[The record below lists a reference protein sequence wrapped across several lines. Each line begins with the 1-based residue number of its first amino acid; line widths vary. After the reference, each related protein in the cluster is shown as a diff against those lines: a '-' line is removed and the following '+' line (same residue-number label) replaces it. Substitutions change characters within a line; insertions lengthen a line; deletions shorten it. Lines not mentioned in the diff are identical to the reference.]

1 MPSYRLVKPFDIAII
16 ILLCVTLVWISK
28 TIYNNGNG
36 SAMVE
41 VKTAKAL
48 QLYPLDEDRQ
58 ITVTG
63 PLGETVIEIANQKV
77 RILSSPCRGKLCIT
91 KGSLDSNGDWSA
103 CLPNRVYV
111 GIKNKD
117 EEHLDELSY

>member
-1 MPSYRLVKPFDIAII
+1 M
-16 ILLCVTLVWISK
+16 
-28 TIYNNGNG
+28 IYSNGNG

-48 QLYPLDEDRQ
+48 RLYPLNEDRQ

-63 PLGETVIEIANQKV
+63 PLGETIIEIANKKV
-77 RILSSPCRGKLCIT
+77 RILSSPCRGKLCIA
-91 KGSLDSNGDWSA
+91 KGNLDSSGDWSA

-111 GIKNKD
+111 GIKNKA
-117 EEHLDELSY
+117 EGPLDGLSY